1 MNRRYQGTSREDGHL
16 VAIKVLSDTELKPVC
31 MELLLQ
37 KAVSH
42 AHVVDVERTFLWSHQ
57 LYVAARGGVKGRS

>member
-1 MNRRYQGTSREDGHL
+1 M

-42 AHVVDVERTFLWSHQ
+42 AHVVDVERTCLWTHQ
-57 LYVAARGGVKGRS
+57 RYVAARGGVKGRS

>member
-1 MNRRYQGTSREDGHL
+1 M
-16 VAIKVLSDTELKPVC
+16 AIKVLSDTELKPVC

-42 AHVVDVERTFLWSHQ
+42 AHVVDVERTFLWNNQ
-57 LYVAARGGVKGRS
+57 LYVAARGGIKRRS